1 MAQANE
7 RLNHP
12 ISTAELERRWAAV
25 RAAMND
31 HRIDALLMQSNNDW
45 MGGYVK
51 YFTDVPAT
59 NGYPVTVV
67 FPKDDRMTVIGQG
80 PMGVVREFPPQ
91 GDSVRRGTARFVGM
105 PSYASCP
112 YTADYDAELAA
123 KALERYS
130 GGTIGFLGRAAMS
143 FALGDFLAKH
153 FTRAKFVD
161 ASDTID
167 LIKAVKSPE
176 ERERIRETA
185 AMQDKAMEETFAAI
199 RPGMRELEVAA
210 IAEHIGHRHGS
221 EQGLFLAGSGP
232 VGTAAVF
239 ANRYQ
244 QNRMLREGDQ
254 FTLLIENNGPG
265 GFYTEL
271 GRTCV
276 LGKASQEMKDE
287 FAFVLEAQKF
297 TLDRMKP
304 GARCSEIFAEYN
316 AFMRKHG
323 RPEEKRLHSHGQG
336 YDMVERPLI
345 RHDETMTIHIDMNMV
360 CHPTY
365 VTERTYSWCCD
376 NFLIG
381 DSGVAEKLHKF
392 PQKIFELG

>member
-1 MAQANE
+1 MATNE
-7 RLNHP
+7 RINHP
-12 ISTAELERRWAAV
+12 ISTPELERRWAEA
-25 RAAMND
+25 RAAMAEL
-31 HRIDALLMQSNNDW
+31 RIDALVMQSNNDW

-51 YFTDVPAT
+51 WFTDVPAT
-59 NGYPVTVV
+59 NGYPQTVI
-67 FPKDDRMTVIGQG
+67 FPKDERMTVIGQG
-80 PMGVVREFPPQ
+80 PMGVVREFGPQ
-91 GDSVRRGTARFVGM
+91 GDTVRRGTARFIGM

-123 KALERYS
+123 RVLERYA
-130 GGTIGFLGRAAMS
+130 GGAIGLLGRGAMS
-143 FALGDFLAKH
+143 FSMGDYLRRTL
-153 FTRAKFVD
+153 TRAKFTD
-161 ASDTID
+161 ASDAID
-167 LIKAVKSPE
+167 RIKAVKSPE
-176 ERERIRETA
+176 EWERIRRTA
-185 AMQDKAMEETFAAI
+185 AMQDKAMEETFAVI
-199 RPGMRELEVAA
+199 EPGMRELEVAA
-210 IAEHIGHRHGS
+210 VAEHIGHRYGS

-244 QNRMLREGDQ
+244 QNRVLREGDQ

-276 LGKASQEMKDE
+276 LGRASQEMKDE

-297 TLDRMKP
+297 TLQRLVP
-304 GARCSEIFAEYN
+304 GARASEVFAEYN
-316 AFMRKHG
+316 DFMKKNG

-336 YDMVERPLI
+336 YDMVERPLV
-345 RHDETMTIHIDMNMV
+345 RHDETMTIEKDMNMV

-381 DSGVAEKLHKF
+381 ENGVAERLHKF
-392 PQKIFELG
+392 PQKIVEIG